1 MQTTTDTAD
10 PPSFPSIDVGE
21 ICCYCGTS
29 VAFGDGHYV
38 DRIGA
43 DAYWTVV
50 GPLGKNFTIEVDGYM
65 CADCQCEDCEFCG
78 EPVIDYEIVDGQIK
92 CIDCQFN
99 LAMNND

>member
-1 MQTTTDTAD
+1 MQTTNTTN
-10 PPSFPSIDVGE
+10 PPSIDVGE

-38 DRIGA
+38 DRIAA
-43 DAYWTVV
+43 DADWTVV
-50 GPLGKNFTIEVDGYM
+50 GPLGEIFVINVDGYM
-65 CADCQCEDCEFCG
+65 CSDCQCEDCAFCG

-99 LAMNND
+99 PAMDND